1 MGRERDKPELAAIIG
16 GGGGRC
22 MCVCVCGGG
31 ECVQGALLLQRDA
44 VEARQSSSRM
54 HLKLDNVCS
63 MHTTGGGTS
72 NAAVL
77 IHRVNSQASW

>member
-1 MGRERDKPELAAIIG
+1 MGRERDKPEIAAMIG

-22 MCVCVCGGG
+22 MCVCVWGGG
-31 ECVQGALLLQRDA
+31 LCRGHYCFKGMHCTLA

-63 MHTTGGGTS
+63 MHTRGGGL
-72 NAAVL
+72 AML
-77 IHRVNSQASW
+77 QC